1 MKSVLPA
8 YGDVTD
14 AIERQ
19 VRQSEDFAEAQR
31 RLRGFT
37 FPKKVTR
44 NLRGSIRSGLSG
56 SFGWGIEQVEAQ
68 AGGKKVDL
76 KPAKWALQDIVD
88 VSFNLQFDTAEKFFE
103 NYALKVAHVEE
114 QALLDL
120 MLERL
125 TKALGDG
132 TVFVDFQDGLEEIFT
147 AHGVTPL
154 NPSHVQMIFNQN
166 LNTAYE
172 AGHYMQARRP
182 ELAEAFPL
190 WQYQTMG
197 DMEVRPT
204 HQAMDGYTASRDDP
218 IWDSWWPPC
227 GFGCRCNVDMLHQ
240 VEIEEEHIT
249 PSGSPPKM
257 PGTGKV
263 PMPDLGFAQN
273 PVKLMED
280 WLKTG

>member
-1 MKSVLPA
+1 MKSALPA
-8 YGDVTD
+8 YGDITD

-19 VRQSEDFAEAQR
+19 TIRSKDFAEAQR
-31 RLRGFT
+31 RLGDIT

-44 NLRGSIRSGLSG
+44 DLQGSVRTGLSE
-56 SFGWGIEQVEAQ
+56 SFGWGVERIEAQ
-68 AGGKKVDL
+68 AGDAKIDL
-76 KPAKWALQDIVD
+76 KPAKWVLQDIVD
-88 VSFNLQFDTAEKFFE
+88 VSFNLQFDTAEKFFQ

-120 MLERL
+120 MKERL

-132 TVFVDFQDGLEEIFT
+132 TTFVDFQDGLEDIFL

-154 NPSHVQMIFNQN
+154 NPSHVQMVFNQN
-166 LNTAYE
+166 LSTAYE

-197 DMEVRPT
+197 DMEVRPS
-204 HQAMDGYTASRDDP
+204 HRAMDGYTAKRDDP
-218 IWDSWWPPC
+218 IWDSWWPPS
-227 GFGCRCNVDMLHQ
+227 GFGCRCNVDMLHRT
-240 VEIEEEHIT
+240 EIEEEHIT
-249 PSGSPPKM
+249 PSGAPPKM
-257 PGTGKV
+257 PETGRA
-263 PMPDLGFAQN
+263 PMPDVGFDHNPAQA
-273 PVKLMED
+273 MED